1 MTRSALRMIQV
12 LYEIFVIMNQKRKKK
27 LKVIMKVLLSVL
39 GLLVLAFMGLI
50 VYARYFYS
58 MAFLKW

>member
-1 MTRSALRMIQV
+1 MIQV

>member
-1 MTRSALRMIQV
+1 
-12 LYEIFVIMNQKRKKK
+12 
-27 LKVIMKVLLSVL
+27 MKVLLSVL